1 VQVEQLVKLQQQDI
15 FAADISTA
23 TIIFMYLFRE
33 GLQRMKRKLETEV
46 RSEIIVVS
54 VGFQVPG
61 WQTAASIVSS
71 GLHIYIYKMPQ
82 NSTGSSTSTSS
93 TGSMST
99 NTDNSACIS

>member
-1 VQVEQLVKLQQQDI
+1 VQVEQLVTLQQLDI

-33 GLQRMKRKLETEV
+33 GLQRMKHKLETEV
-46 RSEIIVVS
+46 CSEITVVS

-61 WQTAASIVSS
+61 WQTAASILSS

-93 TGSMST
+93 AGSMST
-99 NTDNSACIS
+99 NTDNSAFIS

>member
-1 VQVEQLVKLQQQDI
+1 VQVEQLVTLQKLDI

-33 GLQRMKRKLETEV
+33 GLQRMKHKLETEA
-46 RSEIIVVS
+46 RSDATVVS

-61 WQTAASIVSS
+61 WQTATTIVSS

-82 NSTGSSTSTSS
+82 CSSSS
-93 TGSMST
+93 SSSS
-99 NTDNSACIS
+99 NASSSNSAAI